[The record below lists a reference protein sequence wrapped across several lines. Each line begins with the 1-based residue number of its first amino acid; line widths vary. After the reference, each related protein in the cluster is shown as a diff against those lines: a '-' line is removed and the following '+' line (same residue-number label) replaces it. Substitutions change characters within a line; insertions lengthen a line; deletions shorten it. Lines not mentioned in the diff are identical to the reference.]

1 MSQVG
6 AWDFAGEKH
15 SSREQQ
21 PGELTRGKALALLR
35 RYTLLLGEGG

>member
-6 AWDFAGEKH
+6 AWDFAGEKLH
-15 SSREQQ
+15 ALQQ
-21 PGELTRGKALALLR
+21 LDKLTQGKTLALLR